1 MIYNYPETFARF
13 YDTIYHEMRDS
24 TDHDYFQK
32 EIVKTG
38 GKILEV
44 GVGTGRLFS
53 DALNSGAD
61 IYGLDVS
68 EEMLKVLYKKIPE
81 NQHFRISRQSI
92 TDFTYEHK
100 FDLIV
105 APFRVIMHLIDKE
118 DQMEALDNVYRHLNP
133 NGRFI
138 FDAFIPDLRQ
148 LINGINKQMDFEGE
162 YEPGMRI
169 RRFVTTTPDLSHQI
183 ININFHLE
191 WDEKEGEKEDDWFLP
206 LRYFFRYELEHLVE
220 RSEFGSYK
228 IYGDYKGNEL
238 SKESKD
244 YIVICRKTNQ

>member
-1 MIYNYPETFARF
+1 MIYKYPESFARF
-13 YDTIYHEMRDS
+13 YDIIYHEMRDS

-32 EIVKTG
+32 EIIKTG

-53 DALNSGAD
+53 DALNNGAD
-61 IYGLDVS
+61 IYGLDIS
-68 EEMLKVLYKKIPE
+68 EEMLRVLYKKIPVD
-81 NQHFRISRQSI
+81 QHFRISLQNI
-92 TDFTYEHK
+92 TDFTYDHK

-118 DQMEALDNVYRHLNP
+118 DQMKALDNVYKHLNP

-148 LINGINKQMDFEGE
+148 LINGINNQIDFDGE

-169 RRFVTTTPDLSHQI
+169 RRSVTSTPDLVNQT

-191 WDEKEGEKEDDWFLP
+191 WKEKDGSKTDDWFLP
-206 LRYFFRYELEHLVE
+206 LRYFFRYELEHLAE
-220 RSEFGSYK
+220 RSKFGSYK
-228 IYGDYKGNEL
+228 IFGDYKESEL
-238 SKESKD
+238 NKESKD
-244 YIVICRKTNQ
+244 FIVSCSK